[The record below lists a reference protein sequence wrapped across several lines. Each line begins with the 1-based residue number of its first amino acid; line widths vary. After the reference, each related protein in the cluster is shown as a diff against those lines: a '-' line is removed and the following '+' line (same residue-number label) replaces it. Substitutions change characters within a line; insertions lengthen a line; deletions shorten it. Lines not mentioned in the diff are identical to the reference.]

1 MAAVG
6 CMTDAKCFEEGG
18 HCYLCL
24 RSEGPASL
32 GVDLQRLS
40 LTPLMQAI

>member
-18 HCYLCL
+18 HRYLCL
-24 RSEGPASL
+24 RSKGPASL
-32 GVDLQRLS
+32 GLDLQRPS
-40 LTPLMQAI
+40 LTPLVQAI